1 MKTAGENA
9 PKSFMIMK
17 YLFISIFLFTAL
29 LHSQTIE
36 KIEVTGN
43 KVFSESEIIGWSK
56 AGTGSKVFPGLI
68 DTVKRNISFALADR
82 GYLHPRFDS
91 LKLSFPEDTTKAN
104 LFIALDEGK
113 PTVIRDIEID
123 SLRRA
128 DSAEIADRFVYLKG
142 QVFNKFE
149 IEQLISE
156 TLRYYEEKSFPFA
169 AVKIRSV
176 YLDSSDAEEEHFA
189 DLLLEVNYGVKS
201 RIDSIEITGNEDTK
215 DYVIIRSARINKGDP
230 YSQTEIDKIPK
241 RLNRLR
247 YFEPVQTP
255 SFYFNNK
262 DVGILQIKVKEKR
275 TNNFDGIIGYVPA
288 ANDDES
294 GYVTGFVNVSLR
306 NLFGT
311 GRELAFKW
319 EQLDKHSQTLQLN
332 YLEPWLFG
340 YPFNI
345 GFGLFQ
351 RKQDTTYVQRK
362 FDGEIAYL
370 ATEELS
376 ASVTFG
382 ATSTIPTANENSVTT
397 VNNSSTYSIGG
408 NIKFD
413 SRDDIYA
420 PTEGIFFLTK
430 YSFNSKKIND
440 APVLSEKEQTFQKIE
455 ADFGFFVEPFLRNVV
470 AVKIHAR
477 EMRGDNFETSDLYRL
492 GGNNTLR
499 GYREDQFLG
508 NRILWMNLEYR
519 FALAKRTY
527 LFGFFDSGYFLRDEN
542 ESLQIPQTSAWKYG
556 YGFGINLET
565 GIGVLGVS
573 YAIGEDDTISNGKIH
588 FGLLGGF

>member
-1 MKTAGENA
+1 MIRRTIKIS
-9 PKSFMIMK
+9 SFVCL
-17 YLFISIFLFTAL
+17 LFSSILS
-29 LHSQTIE
+29 SQTVD
-36 KIEVTGN
+36 KIKVEGA

-56 AGTGSKVFPGLI
+56 VGIGAKVFPELI
-68 DTVKRNISFALADR
+68 DTVKKNISFALADR
-82 GYLHPRFDS
+82 GYLHPSFDS
-91 LKLSFPEDTTKAN
+91 LKLSFPNDSSKALLLISLN
-104 LFIALDEGK
+104 EGK
-113 PTVIRDIEID
+113 PTFIRAVEID
-123 SLRRA
+123 SLRSA
-128 DSAEIADRFVYLKG
+128 DSSEVADRFNFLEG
-142 QVFNKFE
+142 EVFNKFE
-149 IEQLISE
+149 IERQISE
-156 TLRYYEEKSFPFA
+156 TLKYYEEKSFPFA
-169 AVKIRSV
+169 AVKIKSV
-176 YLDSSDAEEEHFA
+176 FLDTVKADDVYYA
-189 DLLLEVNYGVKS
+189 DLLLELNYGVKS
-201 RIDSIEITGNEDTK
+201 KIDSIEVVGNENTE
-215 DYVIIRSARINKGDP
+215 DYVIIRAARIKKGEP
-230 YSQTEIDKIPK
+230 YSQKEIDEIPK

-247 YFEPVQTP
+247 FFEPVQAP
-255 SFYFNNK
+255 NFYFNNK

-288 ANDDES
+288 ASDQES

-319 EQLDKHSQTLQLN
+319 EQLDKYSQTLQLK

-345 GFGLFQ
+345 GFGLYQ

-362 FDGEIAYL
+362 FEGEIAYL

-382 ATSTIPTANENSVTT
+382 AVSTIPTVDENNISTI
-397 VNNSSTYSIGG
+397 NNSSTYSIGG
-408 NIKFD
+408 NILYD

-420 PTEGIFFLTK
+420 PSEGIYFLTK
-430 YSFNSKKIND
+430 YSFNSKKINGVFSPD
-440 APVLSEKEQTFQKIE
+440 SPYQPEQTFQKIE
-455 ADFGFFVEPFLRNVV
+455 ADFGFFIEPFSRNVI
-470 AVKIHAR
+470 ASKIHAR
-477 EMRGDNFETSDLYRL
+477 EMRGDNFEASDLYRL

-527 LFGFFDSGYFLRDEN
+527 IFAFFDTGYFLRDAN
-542 ESLQIPQTSAWKYG
+542 EILQMPQTSSWKYG

>member
-1 MKTAGENA
+1 MTRRIIKI
-9 PKSFMIMK
+9 SF
-17 YLFISIFLFTAL
+17 FFCFLFSSFIF
-29 LHSQTIE
+29 SQKID
-36 KIEVTGN
+36 KIEVAGN
-43 KVFSESEIIGWSK
+43 KVFSESEIIGWS
-56 AGTGSKVFPGLI
+56 GIGIGSKVIPGLI
-68 DTVKRNISFALADR
+68 DSVKRNISFAFADR

-91 LKLSFPEDTTKAN
+91 LKLSYPKDTSKAN
-104 LFIALDEGK
+104 LLVALNEGEPTFIRN
-113 PTVIRDIEID
+113 VEID
-123 SLRRA
+123 SLHSA

-149 IEQLISE
+149 IERLISE
-156 TLRYYEEKSFPFA
+156 TLSYYEEKSFPFA
-169 AVKIRSV
+169 AVKIKSV
-176 YLDSSDAEEEHFA
+176 FIDTAKTDDEYFT
-189 DLLLEVNYGVKS
+189 DLVLEVSYGVKS
-201 RIDSIEITGNEDTK
+201 RIDSIEVIGNDDTK
-215 DYVIIRSARINKGDP
+215 DYVIVRSARVEKGEP
-230 YSQTEIDKIPK
+230 YSQKEIDEIPK

-247 YFEPVQTP
+247 FFEPVQTP

-262 DVGILQIKVKEKR
+262 DVGILQIRVKEKR
-275 TNNFDGIIGYVPA
+275 TNNFDGIIGYIPA
-288 ANDDES
+288 ANENES

-319 EQLDKHSQTLQLN
+319 EQLDRYSQTLQLK

-345 GFGLFQ
+345 GFGLYQ

-362 FDGEIAYL
+362 FNGEVSYL

-382 ATSTIPTANENSVTT
+382 ASSTIPTASENIVST

-408 NIKFD
+408 NILFD
-413 SRDDIYA
+413 SRDDVYA
-420 PTEGIFFLTK
+420 PTEGLFFLTK
-430 YSFNSKKIND
+430 YSFNTKKFNGVI
-440 APVLSEKEQTFQKIE
+440 APGVSAKQTFQKIE
-455 ADFGFFVEPFLRNVV
+455 ADFGFFVEPFLRNVI

-477 EMRGDNFETSDLYRL
+477 EMRGENFEVSDLYRL

-527 LFGFFDSGYFLRDEN
+527 VFGFFDTGYFLRDAN
-542 ESLQIPQTSAWKYG
+542 EILQTPQTSAWKYG

-573 YAIGEDDTISNGKIH
+573 YAVGEDDTISAGKIH